1 MKSIFKISILV
12 LVVFFTSY
20 VQAQQCCTSNRVGG
34 FHLLEKLQKHIEI
47 SEEQSATIKE
57 ILSTQKIKIAELK
70 NNFTESENKET
81 FRSAIQEI
89 KNDTNT
95 AITKILTDE
104 QVVVYE
110 QIKTKWKDRGAKHF
124 SKGKDC
130 RAGKDKAERAEMK
143 AKFLEMRIQFNEVIS
158 RKDKKKIKSLSKTMR
173 TAKAEKEAFFLEM
186 KAKEAMPSKE
196 EMRNAFSTWE
206 KKYEKEIEAIHVLVE
221 KYDADIQA
229 IFEENEIGKAGK
241 KSCSAK
247 GKKGDYNSSCSIVD
261 KKNCCTTEA
270 NTPDCC
276 KGEMGKKKGRKDKM
290 KARFLL
296 MNPKGVGEDVSKVDA
311 EEVEISSVQI
321 SPNPVKAKATIAYE
335 VKNEGNIKIDII
347 DESGNFVKN
356 ILNKN
361 KKVGSYQ
368 LNFNT
373 NTLQSNNKI
382 YFVVITDA
390 IGINNEKLLINK

>member
-1 MKSIFKISILV
+1 MKGIIKISILV
-12 LVVFFTSY
+12 FVVFFTSH
-20 VQAQQCCTSNRVGG
+20 VQAQQCGVSNRSSG
-34 FHLLEKLQKHIEI
+34 FHILEILQKHIEL
-47 SEEQSATIKE
+47 SEDQSASIKE
-57 ILSTQKIKIAELK
+57 ILSSQKAKIAELK
-70 NNFTESENKET
+70 NNFAENESKEN
-81 FRSAIQEI
+81 FRSAIEKI

-95 AITKILTDE
+95 AITKILNDE

-110 QIKTKWKDRGAKHF
+110 QIKTERKDRGGKHF

-130 RAGKDKAERAEMK
+130 RADNNKVDRAEMK
-143 AKFLEMRIQFNEVIS
+143 AKFLEMRVQLNEVIS

-173 TAKAEKEAFFLEM
+173 AAKAEKEAFFLEM

-196 EMRNAFSTWE
+196 EMRSAFSTWE
-206 KKYEKEIEAIHVLVE
+206 KKYEKEMEAIHILVE
-221 KYDADIQA
+221 KYDADIKV
-229 IFEENEIGKAGK
+229 IFDNNDISKAGK

-247 GKKGDYNSSCSIVD
+247 GKKGDNNSSCSIVD

-270 NTPDCC
+270 NTPNCC
-276 KGEMGKKKGRKDKM
+276 KGKIGKKDKM
-290 KARFLL
+290 KVRFLL
-296 MNPKGVGEDVSKVDA
+296 MDPKGVGEDVSKVDA
-311 EEVEISSVQI
+311 EEVEVSTVQI

-356 ILNKN
+356 LLNKN